1 MPFAVRGG
9 GRQVCVFALLPP
21 LSGRGLRYIDCLTE
35 IEEAKASGSTTNT
48 TVAETTCVSGS
59 WPSRGCSLR
68 RGRIIDPVMLLKL
81 AEVAFIPLFV
91 LRSAPQDPETEAN
104 LTSSVAIFT

>member
-59 WPSRGCSLR
+59 WVYAENTTFSRCPTRAYEPPIAFAARVVVSRVVGVLCAVA
-68 RGRIIDPVMLLKL
+68 GLLIL
-81 AEVAFIPLFV
+81 
-91 LRSAPQDPETEAN
+91 
-104 LTSSVAIFT
+104 